1 MARQSLNTR
10 GLRPIVLETPKS
22 GMDMLFEEISKYAS
36 PEYQLKKQQL
46 ETEQSR
52 YNARLELERQDRIK
66 EQSRYDDLKAARD
79 RDYDLRKDN
88 YDLNIRNERKKT
100 LGNNFLTFKQ
110 ELGTSI
116 EGLPLSSIANLEFP
130 TSAYLTD
137 PVNLNK
143 GEKYLETIKNKAQ
156 SRLELGK
163 ERVESFNTAF
173 KKNLNPDT
181 NADLFMSSDYTDFI
195 SSEIFK
201 DAGEV
206 DQKTSMMIKNQM
218 KLIPLYDGQI
228 ESYIAALN
236 LNTEGYTNQGLEEL
250 TGKRKDLMDNIERFI
265 NPQETVEFEDPFTD
279 YQGALDRAQYIT
291 ERGLS
296 LPVSLG
302 GETNDYDLVFSD
314 DSDDE
319 IILATALDL
328 ARNNATGSDVN
339 SVSVDR
345 PEDAPEDIPNWMF
358 EPITEGG
365 QPTDKKKNRLIEGL
379 STSIAGS
386 PAANKEEDDTEL
398 FTEDIPSDERSK
410 IPSKLKDAR
419 YGAKDI
425 QKKIKQIKKDEVQSK
440 TSPNAQTRKNI
451 SEGLETKKKE
461 LKIMFNSIY
470 NSNNNSFF
478 DDESERIKKLRADKP
493 FLRGRPL
500 KYREFLTTEEINLLK
515 SL

>member
-22 GMDMLFEEISKYAS
+22 GMDMFFEEISKYAS
-36 PEYQLKKQQL
+36 PEYQLKKQQI

-52 YNARLELERQDRIK
+52 YNARLELEEQDREK
-66 EQSRYDDLKAARD
+66 EQSRYNDLKNAKR
-79 RDYDLRKDN
+79 RDYQLRKDS
-88 YDLNIRNERKKT
+88 YELGVKKERKTT
-100 LGNNFLTFKQ
+100 LSNNFLTFKQ

-116 EGLPLSSIANLEFP
+116 EGLPLSSIANLKFP

-143 GEKYLETIKNKAQ
+143 GEKYLETIKRKAQ
-156 SRLELGK
+156 SRFELGK

-228 ESYIAALN
+228 ESYIDALKVD
-236 LNTEGYTNQGLEEL
+236 TEGYTTQGLEEL
-250 TGKRKDLMDNIERFI
+250 TGKRKDLMDTIERSI
-265 NPQETVEFEDPFTD
+265 NPQETVEFEDAFTEDTVD
-279 YQGALDRAQYIT
+279 YIGRNTPGAK
-291 ERGLS
+291 EFFS
-296 LPVSLG
+296 SFG
-302 GETNDYDLVFSD
+302 GETNDYDLAFSD

-328 ARNNATGSDVN
+328 ARNNATGSDVD

-345 PEDAPEDIPNWMF
+345 PEDAPEDVPDWMF

-398 FTEDIPSDERSK
+398 FAEDIPSDEKKK
-410 IPSKLKDAR
+410 IPNKLKEAR

-425 QKKIKQIKKDEVQSK
+425 KKQIKQIKKDEVLSK
-440 TSPNAQTRKNI
+440 SAPSLQTRKNI
-451 SEGLETKKKE
+451 SKKLGTKKKE
-461 LKIMFNSIY
+461 LKIMFKMIY
-470 NSNNNSFF
+470 NIDSDSFF
-478 DDESERIKKLRADKP
+478 DDESKRIEKLRIDKP
-493 FLRGRPL
+493 FLNDKPL
-500 KYREFLTTEEINLLK
+500 KYREFLTAEEINFLK

>member
-22 GMDMLFEEISKYAS
+22 GMDMFFEEISKYAS
-36 PEYQLKKQQL
+36 PEYQLKKQQI

-52 YNARLELERQDRIK
+52 YNARLELEEQDREK
-66 EQSRYDDLKAARD
+66 EQSRYNDLKNAKR
-79 RDYDLRKDN
+79 RDYQLRKDS
-88 YDLNIRNERKKT
+88 YELGVKKERKTT
-100 LGNNFLTFKQ
+100 LSNNFLTFKQ

-116 EGLPLSSIANLEFP
+116 EGLPLSSIANLKFP

-143 GEKYLETIKNKAQ
+143 GEKYLETIKRKAQ
-156 SRLELGK
+156 SRLDLGK
-163 ERVESFNTAF
+163 KRVESFNTAF

-218 KLIPLYDGQI
+218 KLISLYDVQI
-228 ESYIAALN
+228 ESYAGALK
-236 LNTEGYTNQGLEEL
+236 LETEGYTTQGLEEL
-250 TGKRKDLMDNIERFI
+250 TGKKNDLMDTIERSI
-265 NPQETVEFEDPFTD
+265 NPQETVEFEDAFAEDTP
-279 YQGALDRAQYIT
+279 GAKEFSSSFD
-291 ERGLS
+291 
-296 LPVSLG
+296 
-302 GETNDYDLVFSD
+302 GETNDYDLAFSD

-328 ARNNATGSDVN
+328 ARNNATGSDVD

-345 PEDAPEDIPNWMF
+345 PEDAPEDVPDWMF

-398 FTEDIPSDERSK
+398 FAEDIPSDEKKK
-410 IPSKLKDAR
+410 IPNKLKEAR

-425 QKKIKQIKKDEVQSK
+425 KKQIKQIKKDEVLSK
-440 TSPNAQTRKNI
+440 SAPSLQTRKNI
-451 SEGLETKKKE
+451 SKKLGTKKKE
-461 LKIMFNSIY
+461 LKIMFKMIY
-470 NSNNNSFF
+470 NIDSDSFF
-478 DDESERIKKLRADKP
+478 DDESKRIEKLRIDKP
-493 FLRGRPL
+493 FLNDKPL
-500 KYREFLTTEEINLLK
+500 KYREFLTAEEINFLK